1 MNTIGPETSKQT
13 PIANRHIFRALILV
27 GFLVIALVGFSTPKQ
42 VSIRIDEKLYVTH
55 TSKTY
60 VGQLLT
66 EYIDPQTEMII
77 NYDKGEALVD
87 EMEIIIA
94 TPKLLEIEIDE
105 TKKTVTTS
113 ALQVKDFLFEQGL
126 TASKGYT
133 LMNTEP
139 EAYLS
144 NQMILHF
151 DYTTYEEKVISE
163 TTEPII
169 EYVED
174 DTLVEGEENIVQ
186 AGEATVIERTYAIR
200 TVNEEV
206 VERTLIQEIV
216 TTPGQATII
225 ALGTKVEEP
234 EPEPVV
240 ETVKNEV
247 AIVEPETEVVN
258 TITMKMTFYG
268 CQSCGSAS
276 GIPVDSDTK
285 MYQGMRILSADWSIL
300 PAGSIVN
307 VPGWGQSIVLDTGV
321 SGNHIDMFI
330 GKDPVPSHGVENPTI
345 EVIRLGW

>member
-1 MNTIGPETSKQT
+1 MNTLGTGTSEQT
-13 PIANRHIFRALILV
+13 PVANRHIFRALILV

-55 TSKTY
+55 TSKAY

-66 EYIDPQTEMII
+66 EYIDPQTEMRI

-94 TPKLLEIEIDE
+94 TPKLLEIEIGE
-105 TKKTVTTS
+105 TKQTVTTS
-113 ALQVKDFLFEQGL
+113 ALQVKDFLLEQEL
-126 TASKGYT
+126 TAPKGYT
-133 LMNTEP
+133 LVNTEP

-144 NQMILHF
+144 NQMTLNF
-151 DYTTYEEKVISE
+151 DYTTYEEEVISE
-163 TTEPII
+163 TTDPII

-174 DTLVEGEENIVQ
+174 DTLVEGEESIIQ
-186 AGEATVIERTYAIR
+186 IGEATVIERTYAVR
-200 TVNEEV
+200 TVNEEI
-206 VERTLIQEIV
+206 VERTLTQEIV

-234 EPEPVV
+234 EPVV
-240 ETVKNEV
+240 ATVKNEV

-330 GKDPVPSHGVENPTI
+330 GKDPVPSHGVEHPTI